1 MKDFQNELVFYS
13 TVFFLPEFIFW
24 GGDKVG
30 LVKCYAVL
38 RKKSCTIVSYDS

>member
-13 TVFFLPEFIFW
+13 TVFFCLNLFFW

-38 RKKSCTIVSYDS
+38 RKKRLHNREL